1 MPKYVVLSID
11 QVISLHEAV
20 IFKNELQG
28 LARDKSIDSVLNRV
42 NNRLQYGFISDVFDL
57 AACYAT
63 FIAKGHCFQDA
74 NQRTAV
80 SAAYFILEANQIQ
93 VDFSDLSLG
102 NWIIDIARG
111 EKTEVEL
118 ASWLRQ
124 LS

>member
-11 QVISLHEAV
+11 QVIALHEAV

-57 AACYAT
+57 AACYVT
-63 FIAKGHCFQDA
+63 LIVKGHCFQDA
-74 NQRTAV
+74 NKRTAV
-80 SAAYFILEANQIQ
+80 SAAYFILEVNQIQ

-124 LS
+124 LI